1 MPSSESSK
9 GVEAEMEAPAPFF
22 MLNIPRERVGVLI
35 GPQGS
40 VKKRIEEVL
49 GVKLTIDSASGSV
62 KIELAKRPEEG
73 GDPVALFKARDIV
86 LAIGRGFSP
95 ERAFKLFEDGIIL
108 SVIDITDYIKPT
120 RNNLVRVRARLIGR
134 NGRTRKMIEETTH
147 TYVSIYGD
155 TVAIIGEDEDVK
167 AAEEA
172 VIDLINGAPH
182 SAIYRKLNEYARLRK
197 LGGLRPRI

>member
-1 MPSSESSK
+1 
-9 GVEAEMEAPAPFF
+9 MEFRPEPEF

-40 VKKRIEEVL
+40 VKRRIEEAL
-49 GVKLTIDSASGSV
+49 GVVLEVDSGSGSV
-62 KIELAKRPEEG
+62 RIRLARSPEEG
-73 GDPVALFKARDIV
+73 GDPVALFKARDV
-86 LAIGRGFSP
+86 VQAIGRGFSP
-95 ERAFKLFEDGIIL
+95 ERAFRLFEDGVVL
-108 SVIDITDYIKPT
+108 SVIDIADYVKPS

-134 NGRTRKMIEETTH
+134 EGRTRRIIEETTN

-155 TVAIIGEDEDVK
+155 TVAIIGEEEDVR

-182 SAIYRKLNEYARLRK
+182 SAVYKKLNEYARLRK
-197 LGGLRPRI
+197 LGGLRPRF